1 MNASK
6 LNKKRNGKGQKKKE
20 VSETA
25 PIFLRKTYHMIDSC
39 NPEIAGWSD
48 DGFAF
53 VVKDPETFASDIIT
67 QFFKHNNFS
76 SFVRQ
81 LNFYGFRKIKSDAI
95 RIRDAVSDSE
105 SKFWK
110 FRHDKFQR
118 GRPDLLSEIRKSNH
132 TEAADKK
139 EVDVLRSEVY
149 ELRSRL
155 SSMEK
160 DMEKLTSLLH
170 TIASASPALASKA
183 LMSSI
188 AVSEAAG
195 TASASKNNN
204 KIKDISNNL
213 NKKRKISP
221 LPSPITSV
229 SLEPLAVSSLAD
241 KDAYD
246 IDTKKHKM
254 GLGDDIVKIPK
265 VPPMPS
271 PSQLISSSS
280 TTLRDE
286 SLGTLTSMDEDIF
299 TSLFPL
305 DDSST
310 SSSSSDDILQVV
322 DGNDFMLT
330 SDDDPIMADVVAA
343 AAATIPGDLEVAD
356 LMDIPM
362 TVPSQSAAATPTTT
376 TTWAAQ

>member
-1 MNASK
+1 V
-6 LNKKRNGKGQKKKE
+6 G
-20 VSETA
+20 
-25 PIFLRKTYHMIDSC
+25 
-39 NPEIAGWSD
+39 
-48 DGFAF
+48 
-53 VVKDPETFASDIIT
+53 
-67 QFFKHNNFS
+67 
-76 SFVRQ
+76 RQ
-81 LNFYGFRKIKSDAI
+81 NFYGFRKIKSDAI
-95 RIRDAVSDSE
+95 RIRDAASDTE

-139 EVDVLRSEVY
+139 EVDLLRSEVY

-170 TIASASPALASKA
+170 TIASASPSLASKT
-183 LMSSI
+183 LMASAAI
-188 AVSEAAG
+188 SEAIA
-195 TASASKNNN
+195 TASGSKNAN
-204 KIKDISNNL
+204 KNTNSSISNNNI

-221 LPSPITSV
+221 LPSPVTSV

-241 KDAYD
+241 KVAFD
-246 IDTKKHKM
+246 IDNNRNNKV
-254 GLGDDIVKIPK
+254 LDDDVMKVPK

-280 TTLRDE
+280 TTLREE

-305 DDSST
+305 DDSTSS
-310 SSSSSDDILQVV
+310 SSSSSDDILQVG
-322 DGNDFMLT
+322 DGDDFILT
-330 SDDDPIMADVVAA
+330 SEDDPLMADVVAA
-343 AAATIPGDLEVAD
+343 AATTIPDDLEVVD

-362 TVPSQSAAATPTTT
+362 TVSSQNAAASATM
-376 TTWAAQ
+376 TTWAPQ